1 MVYKIIKIE
10 SSNNSLLRRQLPN
23 NGNLIDGCL
32 FKFED
37 EIDIYDYCFIIDNVN
52 ITVQLQCYYKNI
64 ILSITE
70 PKSIK
75 LYNRKYL
82 KQFGRVA
89 SFYKISSLKN
99 IPIDIPLLPWMAGA
113 KYDIKGKKWNTESLL
128 TYDYFKND
136 ILDEKIDKIVV
147 ITSNKAFTKGHKKR
161 LKFVYKLKEVLGE
174 KLDIYGTG
182 FQPISDKY
190 EVMKHYKYALVI
202 ENSYIEN
209 YWTEK
214 LADAYLSECLPFY
227 YGCPNIN
234 DYFFDDEIISI
245 DINNVY
251 QTIHIIKSALETDL
265 YTNFKHNV
273 KQAKNKVLDKYNLF
287 FQIANFVNSERAIYN
302 EKIRTVI
309 IKPMK
314 RSLLDKCKLILYRFF
329 NLLYS

>member
-1 MVYKIIKIE
+1 MIYKTIKIE
-10 SSNNSLLRRQLPN
+10 CDNSILMQRQLPCEQYISN
-23 NGNLIDGCL
+23 CRFLIGNTEKHC
-32 FKFED
+32 
-37 EIDIYDYCFIIDNVN
+37 DYCFVLDGKKNAIEVEC
-52 ITVQLQCYYKNI
+52 LHSNI
-64 ILSITE
+64 ILAICE
-70 PKSIK
+70 PLSVKIYSMP
-75 LYNRKYL
+75 YV

-265 YTNFKHNV
+265 YTNFKHNI

-287 FQIANFVNSERAIYN
+287 FQIANFVNSDKSLVN
-302 EKIRTVI
+302 KDVNTFVI
-309 IKPMK
+309 SPMK
-314 RSLLDKCKLILYRFF
+314 QSLWNKCKQILYRNFF
-329 NLLYS
+329 

>member
-1 MVYKIIKIE
+1 
-10 SSNNSLLRRQLPN
+10 
-23 NGNLIDGCL
+23 
-32 FKFED
+32 
-37 EIDIYDYCFIIDNVN
+37 
-52 ITVQLQCYYKNI
+52 
-64 ILSITE
+64 
-70 PKSIK
+70 
-75 LYNRKYL
+75 
-82 KQFGRVA
+82 
-89 SFYKISSLKN
+89 
-99 IPIDIPLLPWMAGA
+99 
-113 KYDIKGKKWNTESLL
+113 
-128 TYDYFKND
+128 
-136 ILDEKIDKIVV
+136 
-147 ITSNKAFTKGHKKR
+147 
-161 LKFVYKLKEVLGE
+161 
-174 KLDIYGTG
+174 
-182 FQPISDKY
+182 
-190 EVMKHYKYALVI
+190 MKHYKYALVI